1 MNRMRDIVTG
11 TVMAA
16 LLVTGAA
23 FAQGPRGGGRGP
35 GAPGVATGSP
45 GMELRGLNLTDAQE
59 QQVRDIRQ
67 QERESMQTLQ
77 QQLRA
82 AADAQ
87 RAAIQMIPVN
97 EGLIRDTTAALAEV
111 QAELAIRQAHVHS
124 QVWGVLT
131 PAQQAEA
138 TRIRAEREARQKD
151 RMQNQQQRRRG

>member
-16 LLVTGAA
+16 LLVAGAA

-35 GAPGVATGSP
+35 GAPAMGGP
-45 GMELRGLNLTDAQE
+45 GLELRGLNLTDAQE

-67 QERESMQTLQ
+67 QERESLQALQ
-77 QQLRA
+77 QKLRA
-82 AADAQ
+82 ASDAQ
-87 RAAIQMIPVN
+87 RAAIHTLPVN
-97 EGLIRDTTAALAEV
+97 EGLIRDTTAALADV
-111 QAELAIRQAHVHS
+111 QAELAIHQAQVHS
-124 QVWGVLT
+124 QVWAVLT

-151 RMQNQQQRRRG
+151 RVQNQQQRRRG

>member
-1 MNRMRDIVTG
+1 MNRMRDIVTA

-16 LLVTGAA
+16 LLMTGAA

-45 GMELRGLNLTDAQE
+45 GGELRRLNLTDAQE

-77 QQLRA
+77 QKLRA
-82 AADAQ
+82 ASDAQ
-87 RAAIQMIPVN
+87 RNAIQMIPVN
-97 EGLIRDTTAALAEV
+97 EGLIRDTTAALGEV

-124 QVWGVLT
+124 QVWAVLT

-151 RMQNQQQRRRG
+151 RVQNQQQRRRG

>member
-23 FAQGPRGGGRGP
+23 LAQGPRGGGRGP
-35 GAPGVATGSP
+35 GAPGVAAGGP
-45 GMELRGLNLTDAQE
+45 GLELRGLNLTDAQE

-67 QERESMQTLQ
+67 QEREGMQALQ
-77 QQLRA
+77 QKLRA
-82 AADAQ
+82 ASDAQ
-87 RAAIQMIPVN
+87 RAAIQTIPVN

-124 QVWGVLT
+124 QVWAVLT

-138 TRIRAEREARQKD
+138 TRIRAEREGRQKD
-151 RMQNQQQRRRG
+151 RVQDQQQRRRG